1 MLFPYHCIG
10 AIFESLIG
18 RANRLQRSRWR
29 QGHHQA
35 MKKMKRAPGEIR
47 AQIAAMPIR
56 RLADGSMEILLV
68 TSRTTHRW
76 IVPKGW
82 PIKGLTAPEAAAR
95 EAFEE
100 AGVVGR
106 IVPEPAG
113 SYIYWKRMSD
123 HFALCEVTLYLL
135 EVERQL
141 PSWAEQGQRQVQW
154 FQPDD
159 AADLVDEPE
168 LATAIRNL
176 TGVLVS

>member
-1 MLFPYHCIG
+1 
-10 AIFESLIG
+10 
-18 RANRLQRSRWR
+18 
-29 QGHHQA
+29 
-35 MKKMKRAPGEIR
+35 MKKMKRVPGEIR
-47 AQIAAMPIR
+47 AQVAAMPVR
-56 RLADGSMEILLV
+56 RLADGPMEILLV
-68 TSRTTHRW
+68 TSRTTKRW

-113 SYIYWKRMSD
+113 RYIYWKRMSD
-123 HFALCEVTLYLL
+123 HFTLCEVTLYLL
-135 EVERQL
+135 EVERRL
-141 PSWAEQGQRQVQW
+141 ETWAEQDQRRSQW
-154 FQPDD
+154 FKLED

-176 TGVLVS
+176 TVALAV